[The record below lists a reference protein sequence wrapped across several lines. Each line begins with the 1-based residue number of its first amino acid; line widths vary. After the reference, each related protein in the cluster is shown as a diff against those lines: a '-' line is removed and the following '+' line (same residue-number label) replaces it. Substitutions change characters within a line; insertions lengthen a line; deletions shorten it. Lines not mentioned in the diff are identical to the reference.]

1 MAERYGGN
9 KLPRVVLGEHEDELA
24 FDGLSIEPLVIVSG
38 ARIVLRLPQ
47 SRSGSET
54 LVARAGPGDWQRF
67 DFDDKS
73 LKAFPGWVADM
84 RPHDHQHGGYTE
96 LVHVAISDLTFN
108 YYRHGGYLLRELQ
121 FRLAPDGRSVELL
134 KLQRA
139 PLESRNRGRFEPE
152 WVSAR
157 LLDQVDDQFRRTLP
171 MQLQRDPKWTLDET
185 RIVSFYACPTSG
197 PPDRLD
203 VLFGLHEADDTDM
216 ANYRTELWRL
226 RRIDGQWQREPQTY
240 IDLPSNEVLNLQ
252 NANYDEVREC
262 MKVY

>member
-1 MAERYGGN
+1 MDVRLNSSNCNAR
-9 KLPRVVLGEHEDELA
+9 R
-24 FDGLSIEPLVIVSG
+24 LS
-38 ARIVLRLPQ
+38 R
-47 SRSGSET
+47 ET
-54 LVARAGPGDWQRF
+54 VDA
-67 DFDDKS
+67 
-73 LKAFPGWVADM
+73 
-84 RPHDHQHGGYTE
+84 
-96 LVHVAISDLTFN
+96 
-108 YYRHGGYLLRELQ
+108 
-121 FRLAPDGRSVELL
+121 
-134 KLQRA
+134 
-139 PLESRNRGRFEPE
+139 FEPE

-157 LLDQVDDQFRRTLP
+157 LLDQVDDQFRRTPP
-171 MQLQRDPKWTLDET
+171 MQLQRDQKWTLDET